1 MNEIPLIF
9 FLWVGA
15 FLFATGLSIILIKRN
30 VIFVLMG
37 VELML
42 NAANLNLIAFSR
54 GDEQNQ
60 GLMMGLFVLVI
71 GVCEMSIALAII
83 GDSKRLILTNFNL
96 EINFSHRAKF
106 SVGFSTQ
113 VFLPFQSLFRVL

>member
-83 GDSKRLILTNFNL
+83 L
-96 EINFSHRAKF
+96 
-106 SVGFSTQ
+106 Q
-113 VFLPFQSLFRVL
+113 VYRRFKKIDIDQFKSRN

>member
-54 GDEQNQ
+54 GDDQNQ
-60 GLMMGLFVLVI
+60 GLMM
-71 GVCEMSIALAII
+71 
-83 GDSKRLILTNFNL
+83 
-96 EINFSHRAKF
+96 AKF
-106 SVGFSTQ
+106 ISTPRNILAMCQ
-113 VFLPFQSLFRVL
+113 RLRGIFISGGINPRKNGSKTANIENWLRRYFALSKNYCCSFGNR